1 MTMTEIWVD
10 RDDYRK
16 TKLVEVDTPIL
27 AGGDVLVSVD
37 KFGLTANNVSYAVS
51 GKAIGYWGY
60 YPAEDNWGK
69 VPVWG
74 MADIVESK
82 CEGIK
87 AGERIWGFFPM
98 ASHVV
103 LKPGQ
108 IKQQTFADM
117 AEHRQNLPLFYNQY
131 QRTEAEPDY
140 LKSLEDERCLLFPLF
155 ATSFVLNDFLEDNG
169 FFDAEQILIGSVSSK
184 TGFGLASFL
193 SQNEKF
199 KGQVV
204 GLTSEGNVDFVDAL
218 NCCNQ
223 IVVYGDENKI
233 DQSKRSAFVDMSGNG
248 DLVKTLH
255 EHLQDNMVQSIG
267 VGATHW
273 NEKRARGDMPG
284 AKPAFF
290 FAPAQMDKRDKE
302 WGEGMLFQKAFAA
315 GARLAANIKNIVK
328 VELIAGP
335 QEVDQIWK
343 DMLDNKVSARR
354 GIMASLNK

>member
-10 RDDYRK
+10 KDDYRK
-16 TKLVEVDTPIL
+16 TKLVEVDTPVL
-27 AGGDVLVSVD
+27 ADGDVLVSVD

-60 YPAEDNWGK
+60 YPADNNWGK

-87 AGERIWGFFPM
+87 AGERVWGFFPM

-108 IKQQTFADM
+108 IKRQTFADM
-117 AEHRQNLPLFYNQY
+117 AQHRQNLPLFYNQY

-140 LKSLEDERCLLFPLF
+140 LKTLEDERCLLFPLF
-155 ATSFVLNDFLEDNG
+155 ATSFVLNDFLEDND

-193 SQNEKF
+193 TQNEKY

-204 GLTSEGNVDFVDAL
+204 GLTSPGNV
-218 NCCNQ
+218 
-223 IVVYGDENKI
+223 
-233 DQSKRSAFVDMSGNG
+233 
-248 DLVKTLH
+248 
-255 EHLQDNMVQSIG
+255 
-267 VGATHW
+267 
-273 NEKRARGDMPG
+273 
-284 AKPAFF
+284 
-290 FAPAQMDKRDKE
+290 
-302 WGEGMLFQKAFAA
+302 
-315 GARLAANIKNIVK
+315 
-328 VELIAGP
+328 
-335 QEVDQIWK
+335 
-343 DMLDNKVSARR
+343 
-354 GIMASLNK
+354 GIMASLNT

>member
-1 MTMTEIWVD
+1 MTEIWID

-16 TKLVEVDTPIL
+16 TKIVEVDRPVL
-27 AGGDVLVSVD
+27 ADGDVLVSID

-98 ASHVV
+98 ASHVI
-103 LKPGQ
+103 LKPDQ
-108 IKQQTFADM
+108 IKRQTFADM

-140 LKSLEDERCLLFPLF
+140 LKTLEDERCLLFPLF

-169 FFDAEQILIGSVSSK
+169 FFDTEQILIGSVSSK

-193 SQNEKF
+193 SRNEKF

-204 GLTSEGNVDFVDAL
+204 GLTSKGNVDFVDAL
-218 NCCNQ
+218 NCCDQ
-223 IVVYGDENKI
+223 IVVYGDEAMI
-233 DQSKRSAFVDMSGNG
+233 DKSKRSAFVDMSGNG
-248 DLVKTLH
+248 ELVKTLH
-255 EHLQDNMVQSIG
+255 EHLQENMVQSIG

-273 NEKRARGDMPG
+273 NEKRTRGDMPG
-284 AKPAFF
+284 AKPVFF

-302 WGEGMLFQKAFAA
+302 WGQGMLFQKAFAA
-315 GARLAANIKNIVK
+315 GAQLAANIKDIVK

-354 GIMASLNK
+354 GIMASLNV

>member
-10 RDDYRK
+10 KDDYRK
-16 TKLVEVDTPIL
+16 TKLVEVDTPVL
-27 AGGDVLVSVD
+27 ADGDVLVSVD

-60 YPAEDNWGK
+60 YPADNNWGK

-87 AGERIWGFFPM
+87 AGERVWGFFPM

-108 IKQQTFADM
+108 IKRQTFADM
-117 AEHRQNLPLFYNQY
+117 AQHRQNLPLFYNQY

-140 LKSLEDERCLLFPLF
+140 LKTLEDERCLLFPLF
-155 ATSFVLNDFLEDNG
+155 ATSFVLNDFLEDND

-193 SQNEKF
+193 TQNEKY

-204 GLTSEGNVDFVDAL
+204 GLTSPGNVDFVKAL
-218 NCCNQ
+218 KCCDQ
-223 IVVYGDENKI
+223 IVVYGDEAQI
-233 DQSKRSAFVDMSGNG
+233 DTEKPSAFVDMSGNG
-248 DLVKTLH
+248 ELVKTLH
-255 EHLQDNMVQSIG
+255 DHLQDNMVQSIG

-273 NEKRARGDMPG
+273 DEKRARGDMPG

-315 GARLAANIKNIVK
+315 GAQLAANIKDIVK

-354 GIMASLNK
+354 GIMASLNT

>member
-1 MTMTEIWVD
+1 MQEIWVD
-10 RDDYRK
+10 REDFRK
-16 TKLVEVDTPIL
+16 TKIVEL
-27 AGGDVLVSVD
+27 AKPTLSDGEVLVSID

-69 VPVWG
+69 VPVWA
-74 MADIVESK
+74 MADIIESE
-82 CEGIK
+82 CEGIES
-87 AGERIWGFFPM
+87 GERIWGFFPM
-98 ASHVV
+98 SSHVV

-108 IKQQTFADM
+108 IKKQTFADM

-131 QRTEAEPDY
+131 QRTEAEPEY
-140 LKSLEDERCLLFPLF
+140 LKTLEDERCLLFPLF
-155 ATSFVLNDFLEDNG
+155 ATSFILNDFLEDND

-193 SQNEKF
+193 TQNEKF
-199 KGQVV
+199 EGQVV
-204 GLTSEGNVDFVDAL
+204 GLTSTGNVDFVKAL
-218 NCCNQ
+218 KCCEK
-223 IVVYGDENKI
+223 IVVYGDEAQI
-233 DQSKRSAFVDMSGNG
+233 DTSKSSAFVDMSGNG
-248 DLVKTLH
+248 ELVKTLH
-255 EHLQDNMVQSIG
+255 EHLQNNMVQSIG

-302 WGEGMLFQKAFAA
+302 WGEGMLFLKAFAA
-315 GARLAANIKNIVK
+315 GAQLAASIKDIMN
-328 VELIAGP
+328 VELIEGP
-335 QEVDQIWK
+335 QDVEQIWK

-354 GIMASLNK
+354 GIMASLKE

>member
-10 RDDYRK
+10 RNDYRK
-16 TKLVEVDTPIL
+16 TEIAEVDMPVL
-27 AGGDVLVSVD
+27 ADGDVLVSVD

-60 YPAEDNWGK
+60 YPAKDNWGK

-108 IKQQTFADM
+108 IKRQTFADM

-140 LKSLEDERCLLFPLF
+140 LKTLEDERCLLFPLF
-155 ATSFVLNDFLEDNG
+155 ATSFVLNDFLEDND

-193 SQNEKF
+193 TQNDKF

-204 GLTSEGNVDFVDAL
+204 GLTSKGNVDFVGAL
-218 NCCNQ
+218 NCCDQ
-223 IVVYGDENKI
+223 IVVYGDEAMI
-233 DQSKRSAFVDMSGNG
+233 DTSKRSAFVDMSGNG
-248 DLVKTLH
+248 ELVKALH
-255 EHLQDNMVQSIG
+255 EYLQDNMVQSIG

-273 NEKRARGDMPG
+273 NEKRAGRDMPG
-284 AKPAFF
+284 AKPVFF
-290 FAPAQMDKRDKE
+290 FAPTQMDKRDKE
-302 WGEGMLFQKAFAA
+302 WGEGMLFQKAFSA
-315 GARLAANIKNIVK
+315 GAQLAANIKNIVK
-328 VELIAGP
+328 VELIAGS

-354 GIMASLNK
+354 GIMASLNI

>member
-16 TKLVEVDTPIL
+16 TKIIEVETPAL
-27 AGGDVLVSVD
+27 AEGEVLVSVD

-51 GKAIGYWGY
+51 GKTIGYWGY
-60 YPAEDNWGK
+60 YPADNNWGK

-74 MADIVESK
+74 MADIIESK
-82 CEGIK
+82 CDGIVV
-87 AGERIWGFFPM
+87 GERIWGFFPM

-108 IKQQTFADM
+108 IKKQTFADM
-117 AEHRQNLPLFYNQY
+117 AGHRQNLPLFYNQY

-140 LKSLEDERCLLFPLF
+140 LKTLEDERCLLFPLF
-155 ATSFVLNDFLEDNG
+155 ATSFVLNDFLEDND
-169 FFDAEQILIGSVSSK
+169 FFGAEQILIGSVSSK

-193 SQNEKF
+193 TQNEKF
-199 KGQVV
+199 DGEVI
-204 GLTSEGNVDFVDAL
+204 GLTSKGNVDFVKAL
-218 NCCNQ
+218 KCCEQ
-223 IVVYGDENKI
+223 IVVYGDEAQI
-233 DQSKRSAFVDMSGNG
+233 DTSKSSAFVDMSGNG
-248 DLVKTLH
+248 ELVKTLH
-255 EHLQDNMVQSIG
+255 EHLQNNMVQSIG

-302 WGEGMLFQKAFAA
+302 WGRGMLFQKAFAA
-315 GARLAANIKNIVK
+315 GAQLAANIKDIVK
-328 VELIAGP
+328 VELITGP
-335 QEVDQIWK
+335 QDVEQIWK
-343 DMLDNKVSARR
+343 DMLDNNVSARR
-354 GIMASLNK
+354 GIMASLKV

>member
-16 TKLVEVDTPIL
+16 TKLVEVDTPVL
-27 AGGDVLVSVD
+27 KGGDVLVSVD

-82 CEGIK
+82 CEGVK

-140 LKSLEDERCLLFPLF
+140 LKTLEDERCLLFPLF

-204 GLTSEGNVDFVDAL
+204 GLTSKGNVDFVDAL
-218 NCCNQ
+218 NCCDH
-223 IVVYGDENKI
+223 IVVYGDETKI
-233 DQSKRSAFVDMSGNG
+233 DKRKRSAFVDMSGNG

-284 AKPAFF
+284 AKPVFF

-315 GARLAANIKNIVK
+315 GAQLAANIKDIVK

>member
-16 TKLVEVDTPIL
+16 TKLVEVDTPLL
-27 AGGDVLVSVD
+27 ADGDVLVSVD

-60 YPAEDNWGK
+60 YPADNNWGK

-87 AGERIWGFFPM
+87 VGERIWGFFPM

-108 IKQQTFADM
+108 IKRQTFADM
-117 AEHRQNLPLFYNQY
+117 AGHRQNLPLFYNQY

-140 LKSLEDERCLLFPLF
+140 LKTLEDERCLLFPLF
-155 ATSFVLNDFLEDNG
+155 ATSFVLNDFLEDND
-169 FFDAEQILIGSVSSK
+169 FFDANDK
-184 TGFGLASFL
+184 Y
-193 SQNEKF
+193 

-204 GLTSEGNVDFVDAL
+204 GLTSKGNVDFVDAL

-223 IVVYGDENKI
+223 IVVYGDEAKV
-233 DQSKRSAFVDMSGNG
+233 DTSKRSAFVDMSGNG
-248 DLVKTLH
+248 ELVTTLH
-255 EHLQDNMVQSIG
+255 EHLQENMVQSIG

-290 FAPAQMDKRDKE
+290 FAPAQMAKRDKE
-302 WGEGMLFQKAFAA
+302 WGEGMLFLKAFAA
-315 GARLAANIKNIVK
+315 GAQLAASIKDIVK
-328 VELIAGP
+328 VELVKGP
-335 QEVDQIWK
+335 QDVEQIWK

-354 GIMASLNK
+354 GIMASLNT